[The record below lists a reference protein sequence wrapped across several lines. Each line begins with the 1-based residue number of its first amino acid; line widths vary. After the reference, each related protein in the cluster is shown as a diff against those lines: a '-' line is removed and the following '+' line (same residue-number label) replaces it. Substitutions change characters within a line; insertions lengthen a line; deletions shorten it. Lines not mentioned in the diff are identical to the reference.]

1 MCETIKIK
9 YLPGSPRL
17 EMNDK
22 GDWCDLYVYQN
33 INLKK
38 GDFAYI
44 PLGVAMKLPEGYE
57 AILAPRSSTFSR
69 TGLVQ
74 TNSVG
79 VIDSSFCGDGDQW
92 LWPAYA
98 TRDTSLKKGQRV
110 CQFRIQKIQPQII
123 FQEVVSLDSENR
135 GGFGS
140 TGE

>member
-79 VIDSSFCGDGDQW
+79 RLLF
-92 LWPAYA
+92 
-98 TRDTSLKKGQRV
+98 
-110 CQFRIQKIQPQII
+110 
-123 FQEVVSLDSENR
+123 
-135 GGFGS
+135 
-140 TGE
+140 

>member
-44 PLGVAMKLPEGYE
+44 PLGVAMKLPDGYE

>member
-44 PLGVAMKLPEGYE
+44 PLGVAMKLPDGYE

-79 VIDSSFCGDGDQW
+79 VIDSSFCGDSDQW

-98 TRDTSLKKGQRV
+98 TRDTTLKKGQRV

>member
-44 PLGVAMKLPEGYE
+44 PLGVAMKLPDGYE

-98 TRDTSLKKGQRV
+98 TRDTTLKKGQRV

>member
-44 PLGVAMKLPEGYE
+44 PLGVAMKLPDGYE

-74 TNSVG
+74 TNSIG

-98 TRDTSLKKGQRV
+98 TRDTTLKKGQRV
-110 CQFRIQKIQPQII
+110 CQFRIQKIQPQLI
-123 FQEVVSLDSENR
+123 FQEVVSLDSEDR

>member
-44 PLGVAMKLPEGYE
+44 PLGVAMKLPDGYE

-74 TNSVG
+74 TNSIG